1 MALGFSCF
9 LISVLVCI
17 KVWFVCE
24 EVAVANQTVN
34 LTGKG
39 DAVAVCVRK
48 ADCPHWNFA
57 AVSFPDS
64 LPL

>member
-1 MALGFSCF
+1 MHLCVKVGLG
-9 LISVLVCI
+9 
-17 KVWFVCE
+17 CE

-34 LTGKG
+34 FTGEN
-39 DAVAVCVRK
+39 DAVTVCVRK
-48 ADCPHWNFA
+48 ADCPRWNGA